1 MKFDTWF
8 VIILLIVSGVI
19 TINFYDSGITQE
31 ALINFI
37 GDNTIEGKMIEFDTT
52 AEIEKLQ
59 YSKVFFNKNYSVQ
72 LKYKIEDNE
81 FKRKM
86 NLSEVEYNRLLSL
99 KNIEVK
105 GEILK
110 KVYEDQKPK
119 YILSE
124 IRIIYPE

>member
-19 TINFYDSGITQE
+19 TINVYDSGITQE
-31 ALINFI
+31 ALLIL
-37 GDNTIEGKMIEFDTT
+37 GENTIEGKMIEFDTT

-59 YSKVFFNKNYSVQ
+59 YSKVFFDKNYSVQ

-99 KNIEVK
+99 KNVEVK

-110 KVYEDQKPK
+110 KVYEDQKPE